1 MTDPAPILTLE
12 DADIP
17 NDAVMSVGGITPPVC
32 VSTAVAS
39 AGGITPPALADEAS
53 VVARE
58 GSAVGATDFAAVK
71 TTVGAADDAALRTT
85 LGCGGGTFDDAAP
98 PGPPGTL
105 TGVSALSLSILL
117 WRDVSL
123 DSVDRITQSTG

>member
-1 MTDPAPILTLE
+1 MTDPAPILTLD

-17 NDAVMSVGGITPPVC
+17 NDAVMSVGGITPPVS

-53 VVARE
+53 VVARD
-58 GSAVGATDFAAVK
+58 GSAVGANDFAAVK
-71 TTVGAADDAALRTT
+71 TTVGVADDAALRTT
-85 LGCGGGTFDDAAP
+85 LGCGDGAFGDTAP

-105 TGVSALSLSILL
+105 TGVSAPISTLL
-117 WRDVSL
+117 WRDLSL
-123 DSVDRITQSTG
+123 DSVDRIAQSTG

>member
-1 MTDPAPILTLE
+1 MTDPAPMLTLE

-17 NDAVMSVGGITPPVC
+17 NDAVISVGGITPPISI
-32 VSTAVAS
+32 STTVGAS
-39 AGGITPPALADEAS
+39 ADGITPSALADEAS

-71 TTVGAADDAALRTT
+71 TTVGAADGAALRTT

-105 TGVSALSLSILL
+105 TGVSASVSTLL
-117 WRDVSL
+117 WRHLSL
-123 DSVDRITQSTG
+123 DSVDRIAQSTG

>member
-17 NDAVMSVGGITPPVC
+17 NDAVISVGGITPPVSA
-32 VSTAVAS
+32 STIVGAS

-58 GSAVGATDFAAVK
+58 GSAVGATDFAAVR
-71 TTVGAADDAALRTT
+71 TTGGAVDDAAALRTT
-85 LGCGGGTFDDAAP
+85 LG
-98 PGPPGTL
+98 
-105 TGVSALSLSILL
+105 
-117 WRDVSL
+117 
-123 DSVDRITQSTG
+123 